1 MRCWPNSDRSGT
13 KENIYRKAGH
23 PKKVSLYGGNICPSW
38 LRTVTLTQKENSLKL
53 RENARATLIVAVG
66 VE

>member
-13 KENIYRKAGH
+13 KENIYSKVGH
-23 PKKVSLYGGNICPSW
+23 PKKVSLCGGNICPSW
-38 LRTVTLTQKENSLKL
+38 TRTVTLFQKENSIKL
-53 RENARATLIVAVG
+53 GENAAATIIVAVA